1 MTPKI
6 DIRPED
12 HKIVLIILRAYLPA
26 TASVFV
32 FGSRA
37 VGKTK
42 RASDLDLA
50 IDVGGPLSQI
60 QSSNLA
66 QAFEE
71 SDLPYKVDI
80 VDLCQVT
87 ETFKNLI
94 VKDMKALGLNELA

>member
-1 MTPKI
+1 MTPEI

-12 HKIVLIILRAYLPA
+12 HKIVLSILRAYLPA

-37 VGKTK
+37 VGRTK

-50 IDVGGPLSQI
+50 IDVGGPLSQT
-60 QSSNLA
+60 QASNLA
-66 QAFEE
+66 EAFEE

-87 ETFKNLI
+87 ETFKDLI
-94 VKDMKALGLNELA
+94 GKDMKALGLTALA